1 MICGHADEGVGRGVP
16 QRRAIDVD
24 DGLQREGE
32 QVGGGNPADG
42 QEEDAGP
49 VEQES
54 HQSRDRDP
62 DEPERADPRQPDEEP
77 VEPADPMQDD
87 DALQLSIEGNQ
98 TGTICFAWSTS
109 CCGSNGLPTKPCA
122 PRAVACAAV

>member
-1 MICGHADEGVGRGVP
+1 MIGRQAHERVGRGVP

-32 QVGGGNPADG
+32 QVGGGDRADG
-42 QEEDAGP
+42 KEEDAGP
-49 VEQES
+49 AEQES
-54 HQSRDRDP
+54 HQRRDRDP
-62 DEPERADPRQPDEEP
+62 NKPERTDPREADEEP
-77 VEPADPMQDD
+77 VEPADPVQND